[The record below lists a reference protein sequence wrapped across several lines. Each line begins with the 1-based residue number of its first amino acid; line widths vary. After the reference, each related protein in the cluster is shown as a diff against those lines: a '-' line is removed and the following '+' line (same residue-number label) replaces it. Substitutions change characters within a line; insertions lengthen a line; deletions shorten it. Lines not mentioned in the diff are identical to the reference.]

1 MAKPKKKYDEFQDID
16 TALLKN
22 HKEKLKEIKD
32 IRNKNIISF
41 NLSVVIMCIIIVFF
55 LITTYGKKFKNLL
68 KKTTNDLKD
77 FYK

>member
-32 IRNKNIISF
+32 IRNKNIIIF
-41 NLSVVIMCIIIVFF
+41 NLCVVFMCIIIASFADNNMWEEIKEFVEE
-55 LITTYGKKFKNLL
+55 N
-68 KKTTNDLKD
+68 
-77 FYK
+77 YK